1 MEKHKINHK
10 PVMDNAAENKWA
22 VSSEILK
29 KIRKWAVETGTG
41 KPLAVAY
48 LDLYIKKCAAPT
60 KTKIDQSKL
69 AKLHNE
75 VKESFSD
82 PKNNARTYMKNTFR
96 PFLKKYFETE
106 GKDLP
111 YELTIPLGRYNN
123 VELIKRSPVK
133 DSPSEKTVSKRME
146 NEVLLTDRSS
156 DEKTVP
162 EKRENEVLLTD
173 RSSDEKTV
181 PEKRENEVLLTDR
194 SSDEKTVPEQRENEA
209 PLTDRPSDQTNIIY
223 QVDKEKHS
231 FKLPGNPLIYLMLT
245 WSFGSF
251 FFIKTTS
258 YLLFQPKADVN
269 VALVILLIFISAAIG
284 VVAIA
289 LTSIVIEKKIFR
301 PAFGK
306 TRFFKLTDEGILF
319 ASYCGVCLSPD
330 CKGKVEL
337 TNKKHIEGNKRS
349 YIGVCKGN
357 PDLHLYTFD
366 HVNMRGKFICWLNDQ
381 RGHSAVD
388 WMS

>member
-133 DSPSEKTVSKRME
+133 DSPSEKTVSKRM
-146 NEVLLTDRSS
+146 
-156 DEKTVP
+156 
-162 EKRENEVLLTD
+162 
-173 RSSDEKTV
+173 
-181 PEKRENEVLLTDR
+181 ENEVLLTDR